1 MKKKN
6 SVASKIIL
14 ILTMLFFYLPIL
26 YIIVFSFNDS
36 RSLTKF
42 SGFSLR
48 WYEKM
53 FADSTMMEAVL
64 YTVIIALIATVVSTV
79 VGTITAIGL
88 SKSRKVV
95 QKMVERI
102 NDLPVMNPDI
112 VTAISLLMFFSVLTV
127 KKGFGTLLLAHI
139 MFCVPYV
146 MLSVTPKLRSLDPN
160 LIDAAMDLGA
170 TPFQALTKVIVPQIK
185 PGIVSG
191 ALIAFT
197 MSFDDFVISYFTTGN
212 GVNNISILVYTMSKR
227 VNPSINALSTI
238 VILLI
243 TLALG
248 VVNIVPIVR
257 EKREKDG
264 KTSRAVSRKAMA
276 IVAGVL
282 VLAVLGGT
290 VGASVSQQRKSAEA
304 IEKYGSNVLKLYL
317 PGEYLGENV
326 ISDFEKQFGV
336 RVIVENFDSN
346 EMMYTKLMAGDR
358 YDVVI
363 PSDYMIERLMKE
375 DFLQPLDKSLI
386 PNMENMD
393 DAVRGMSYDPQNDW
407 SIPYFWGSVG
417 LVYNHENVDPA
428 VIERE
433 GWEILRNT
441 DYAGHVYIYDSERDS
456 FMMAFKALGYSMNTE
471 DPDEINAAYEW
482 LLQMNNTMSPVYVT
496 DEVIDGMM
504 NGYKDIAVVYSGDAA
519 VVLEENEDMS
529 FYMPSQGTNIW
540 CDAMVIP
547 QNAENPK
554 LAHEFINYMLTY
566 EAAFDNTETVG
577 YTSPN
582 AEVFEEMTS
591 SEDLYAD
598 NAAYLPRSGYDK
610 DEMFHDNQTLM
621 RELSRLWIKVK
632 AAK

>member
-1 MKKKN
+1 MKKKT
-6 SVASKIIL
+6 SVGSKIIL
-14 ILTMLFFYLPIL
+14 TLTMLFFYLPIL
-26 YIIVFSFNDS
+26 YIIIFSFNDS

-42 SGFSLR
+42 GGFSLR

-127 KKGFGTLLLAHI
+127 KKGFGTLLIAHI
-139 MFCVPYV
+139 MFCIPYV

-243 TLALG
+243 TLVLG

-264 KTSRAVSRKAMA
+264 KSSRAVSRKAMA
-276 IVAGVL
+276 AVAAVL
-282 VLAVLGGT
+282 VLAVVGGT
-290 VGASVSQQRKSAEA
+290 VGARLSQQHKSAA
-304 IEKYGSNVLKLYL
+304 AVEKYGSNVLKLYL

-326 ISDFEKQFGV
+326 ISDFEKQYGV

-358 YDVVI
+358 YDVII
-363 PSDYMIERLMKE
+363 PSDYMIERLMNE
-375 DFLQPLDKSLI
+375 DFLQPLDKSMI
-386 PNMENMD
+386 PNMENMS
-393 DAVRGMSYDPQNDW
+393 DAVLGMSYDPDNTY

-428 VIERE
+428 VIESE
-433 GWEILRNT
+433 GWEVLRNT
-441 DYAGHVYIYDSERDS
+441 DYAGHIYIYDSERDS

-471 DPDEINAAYEW
+471 DPNEINNAYEW

-519 VVLEENEDMS
+519 VVLDENEDMS

-598 NAAYLPRSGYDK
+598 NAAYLPRSGYEK
-610 DEMFHDNQTLM
+610 DEMFHDNQVLM
-621 RELSRLWIKVK
+621 RELSKLWIKVK

>member
-1 MKKKN
+1 MKRK
-6 SVASKIIL
+6 SSLGSKL
-14 ILTMLFFYLPIL
+14 ILALTLLFFYLPIL
-26 YIIVFSFNDS
+26 YIIIFSFNDS
-36 RSLTKF
+36 RSLTRF

-53 FADSTMMEAVL
+53 FADSTMMEAVF
-64 YTVIIALIATVVSTV
+64 YTVVIAVIATIVSTV
-79 VGTITAIGL
+79 AGTITAIGL
-88 SKSRKVV
+88 SKSKKVV
-95 QKMVERI
+95 QAMVERI

-127 KKGFGTLLLAHI
+127 KKGFGTLLIAHI
-139 MFCVPYV
+139 MFCIPYV

-227 VNPSINALSTI
+227 VNPSINALSAI

-248 VVNIVPIVR
+248 IVNIVPIMR

-264 KTSRAVSRKAMA
+264 RASRGMSRRAVAA
-276 IVAGVL
+276 VAAVL
-282 VLAVLGGT
+282 VLAVVGGT
-290 VGASVSQQRKSAEA
+290 VGAGVAQNRRSAAA
-304 IEKYGSNVLKLYL
+304 IEKYGGNVLKLYL

-375 DFLQPLDKSLI
+375 DYLQKLDKSLI

-393 DAVRGMSYDPQNDW
+393 EAVRGMSYDPDNDW

-428 VIERE
+428 IIERE

-441 DYAGHVYIYDSERDS
+441 DYAGHIYIYDSERDS
-456 FMMAFKALGYSMNTE
+456 FMMAFKALGYSMNTD

-504 NGYKDIAVVYSGDAA
+504 NGYKDIAVVYSGDAT
-519 VVLEENEDMS
+519 VILDENEDMS

-547 QNAENPK
+547 KNAENPK

-591 SEDLYAD
+591 SEDLYAE
-598 NAAYLPRSGYDK
+598 NAAYLPRSGYEN

-621 RELSRLWIKVK
+621 RELSKLWIKVK